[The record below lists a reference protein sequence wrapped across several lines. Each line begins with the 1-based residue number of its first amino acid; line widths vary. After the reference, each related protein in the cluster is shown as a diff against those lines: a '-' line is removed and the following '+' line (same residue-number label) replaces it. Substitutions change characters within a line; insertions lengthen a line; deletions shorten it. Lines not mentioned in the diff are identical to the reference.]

1 MMVIRMTTP
10 PPSPTQSEI
19 PFDGTSR
26 KTRQA
31 TRLRRLTARTLEQAR
46 ATVSVNPAT
55 SRGSGPHKDQFHSY
69 LGVVAR
75 DKIPI
80 VHASWNDVPETLKN
94 MIWDDILAK
103 FDIPEGDNAKK
114 KVMSTVATGWRQF
127 KSALTTKYVYGNT
140 DGQAKDDPLV
150 KYGINEKD
158 WAKFAKMRQTPTW
171 QGIQK
176 KAQEIQKYNDSP
188 HLLSRGGYELLEKK
202 LMAEKRKIREEQAAF
217 TEDPS
222 LYLPPSPIS
231 RHEKWKSART
241 KQYGQMTSQAAKEIA
256 DKIQSRQGSIVPSG
270 RDDILNMAIGRP
282 EHPGRVR
289 GAGTGVTITQYF
301 GPSSR
306 RSTTSSNIT
315 VEQLADIIGSLKEE
329 WQRQAEQENIKREEV
344 WMRRVEE
351 EKQRTMDTF
360 KVQIQEAIKLELS
373 QIASQHSAPLQP
385 NDIQVLAARVSTNG
399 SCAAAET
406 NALAKKPSELN
417 GDNVGLH
424 VTVENS
430 NKLVA
435 VGKRCDSFGT
445 IHNVPYADDVVRVSV
460 VEVIF
465 GDAEVP
471 IPTSEIKFVKE
482 ALGSFVP
489 WPTHLVKPILSEEA
503 EKDVSSPLKT
513 VEEEKAAEVIDP
525 LGELVKNLFDIYQRP
540 VEVSW
545 DGAKFG
551 INNVKDGFFIT
562 HADVSEIILGDKCLN
577 ISILQL
583 WLMFI
588 HDWSASIGYG
598 PLYGFLEPQCI
609 HNASSRRQ
617 ECENY
622 IGRWLKEAGKQIYIA
637 PYLNQAHWQLVVLCP
652 GDNVVVWFCS
662 LKKKPDAAIKGA
674 VNSAMKSVTK
684 TAEGKPPQHGPQW
697 IEAKSHVQTGNYE
710 CGYYVMQW
718 IWCIVSGGLKDDW
731 IHWFSDR
738 SPLTEETMTTLRH
751 KWAAYF
757 IQMKKCEPRKN
768 LIT

>member
-1 MMVIRMTTP
+1 M
-10 PPSPTQSEI
+10 
-19 PFDGTSR
+19 
-26 KTRQA
+26 
-31 TRLRRLTARTLEQAR
+31 
-46 ATVSVNPAT
+46 
-55 SRGSGPHKDQFHSY
+55 
-69 LGVVAR
+69 
-75 DKIPI
+75 
-80 VHASWNDVPETLKN
+80 
-94 MIWDDILAK
+94 
-103 FDIPEGDNAKK
+103 
-114 KVMSTVATGWRQF
+114 
-127 KSALTTKYVYGNT
+127 
-140 DGQAKDDPLV
+140 
-150 KYGINEKD
+150 
-158 WAKFAKMRQTPTW
+158 
-171 QGIQK
+171 
-176 KAQEIQKYNDSP
+176 
-188 HLLSRGGYELLEKK
+188 
-202 LMAEKRKIREEQAAF
+202 
-217 TEDPS
+217 
-222 LYLPPSPIS
+222 
-231 RHEKWKSART
+231 
-241 KQYGQMTSQAAKEIA
+241 
-256 DKIQSRQGSIVPSG
+256 
-270 RDDILNMAIGRP
+270 
-282 EHPGRVR
+282 
-289 GAGTGVTITQYF
+289 
-301 GPSSR
+301 
-306 RSTTSSNIT
+306 
-315 VEQLADIIGSLKEE
+315 
-329 WQRQAEQENIKREEV
+329 
-344 WMRRVEE
+344 
-351 EKQRTMDTF
+351 
-360 KVQIQEAIKLELS
+360 
-373 QIASQHSAPLQP
+373 
-385 NDIQVLAARVSTNG
+385 
-399 SCAAAET
+399 
-406 NALAKKPSELN
+406 LN

-489 WPTHLVKPILSEEA
+489 WPTHLVKPILPEEA

-662 LKKKPDAAIKGA
+662 LKKKPDATIKGA

>member
-1 MMVIRMTTP
+1 MTTP

-19 PFDGTSR
+19 PSDGTSR

-46 ATVSVNPAT
+46 ATVSVNLAT
-55 SRGSGPHKDQFHSY
+55 GRGSGPHNDQFHSY

-114 KVMSTVATGWRQF
+114 KVMSTMATRWRQF

-140 DGQAKDDPLV
+140 DGHAKDDPLV

-158 WAKFAKMRQTPTW
+158 WAEFAKMRQTPTW
-171 QGIQK
+171 QV
-176 KAQEIQKYNDSP
+176 
-188 HLLSRGGYELLEKK
+188 
-202 LMAEKRKIREEQAAF
+202 
-217 TEDPS
+217 
-222 LYLPPSPIS
+222 IS
-231 RHEKWKSART
+231 SFNVLR
-241 KQYGQMTSQAAKEIA
+241 
-256 DKIQSRQGSIVPSG
+256 
-270 RDDILNMAIGRP
+270 
-282 EHPGRVR
+282 
-289 GAGTGVTITQYF
+289 VTITQYF

-315 VEQLADIIGSLKEE
+315 VEQLADIIGNLKEE

-360 KVQIQEAIKLELS
+360 KGQIQEAIKLELS

-385 NDIQVLAARVSTNG
+385 NDIQVLAARVSTKG
-399 SCAAAET
+399 SCAAVET
-406 NALAKKPSELN
+406 NALAKKPSKLN

-471 IPTSEIKFVKE
+471 ILTSEIKFVKE

-489 WPTHLVKPILSEEA
+489 WPTHLVKPILPEEA

-513 VEEEKAAEVIDP
+513 VEEEKADEVIDP

-583 WLMFI
+583 WLM
-588 HDWSASIGYG
+588 
-598 PLYGFLEPQCI
+598 
-609 HNASSRRQ
+609 
-617 ECENY
+617 
-622 IGRWLKEAGKQIYIA
+622 
-637 PYLNQAHWQLVVLCP
+637 AHWQLVVLCP

-718 IWCIVSGGLKDDW
+718 IWCIVSGGLKDGW

-738 SPLTEETMTTLRH
+738 SPLTEETMTTLQH

>member
-1 MMVIRMTTP
+1 MTTP
-10 PPSPTQSEI
+10 PPSPTQFEI
-19 PFDGTSR
+19 PSDGMSR

-55 SRGSGPHKDQFHSY
+55 GRGSGPHKDQFHSY

-103 FDIPEGDNAKK
+103 FDIPEGDSAKK
-114 KVMSTVATGWRQF
+114 KVMSIVATRWRQF

-158 WAKFAKMRQTPTW
+158 WAEFAKMRQTPTW
-171 QGIQK
+171 Q
-176 KAQEIQKYNDSP
+176 DS
-188 HLLSRGGYELLEKK
+188 LE
-202 LMAEKRKIREEQAAF
+202 E
-217 TEDPS
+217 
-222 LYLPPSPIS
+222 
-231 RHEKWKSART
+231 
-241 KQYGQMTSQAAKEIA
+241 
-256 DKIQSRQGSIVPSG
+256 QSRQGSIVPSG

-315 VEQLADIIGSLKEE
+315 VEQLADIIGNLKEE

-351 EKQRTMDTF
+351 EKQRNMDTF
-360 KVQIQEAIKLELS
+360 KGQIQEAIKLELS

-385 NDIQVLAARVSTNG
+385 NDIQVLAARVSTKG

-406 NALAKKPSELN
+406 NSLAKKPFELN

-424 VTVENS
+424 VTIENS

-435 VGKRCDSFGT
+435 VGKRCDNFGT
-445 IHNVPYADDVVRVSV
+445 IHNMPYADDVVRVSV
-460 VEVIF
+460 AEVIF

-489 WPTHLVKPILSEEA
+489 WPTHLVKPILPEEA

-562 HADVSEIILGDKCLN
+562 HVDVSEIILGDKCLN

-588 HDWSASIGYG
+588 HDWSVSIGYG
-598 PLYGFLEPQCI
+598 ALYGFLEPQCI

-637 PYLNQAHWQLVVLCP
+637 PYLNQAHWQLLVLCP
-652 GDNVVVWFCS
+652 GDNVVVWFFS

-731 IHWFSDR
+731 IHWFSNR

>member
-1 MMVIRMTTP
+1 MTTP
-10 PPSPTQSEI
+10 PPSPTQAEI
-19 PFDGTSR
+19 PSDGTSR

-55 SRGSGPHKDQFHSY
+55 GRGSGPHKDQFHSY

-80 VHASWNDVPETLKN
+80 VHASWNDIPETLKN

-114 KVMSTVATGWRQF
+114 KVMSTVATRWRQF

-158 WAKFAKMRQTPTW
+158 WAEFAKMRQTPTW
-171 QGIQK
+171 QGIRK

-188 HLLSRGGYELLEKK
+188 HLLSRGSYELLEKK

-231 RHEKWKSART
+231 RHEKWKSAPT

-256 DKIQSRQGSIVPSG
+256 NKIGSIVPSR
-270 RDDILNMAIGRP
+270 RDDILNMAIARS
-282 EHPGRVR
+282 EHPDHVR

-301 GPSSR
+301 GPASR

-315 VEQLADIIGSLKEE
+315 VEQLADIIGNLKEE

-360 KVQIQEAIKLELS
+360 KGQIQEAIKLELS

-385 NDIQVLAARVSTNG
+385 NDIQVLAARVSTKG

-424 VTVENS
+424 VTAKNS

-435 VGKRCDSFGT
+435 VGKQCDSFGT

-465 GDAEVP
+465 GDV
-471 IPTSEIKFVKE
+471 
-482 ALGSFVP
+482 
-489 WPTHLVKPILSEEA
+489 EEA

-562 HADVSEIILGDKCLN
+562 HAD
-577 ISILQL
+577 
-583 WLMFI
+583 
-588 HDWSASIGYG
+588 
-598 PLYGFLEPQCI
+598 
-609 HNASSRRQ
+609 
-617 ECENY
+617 
-622 IGRWLKEAGKQIYIA
+622 
-637 PYLNQAHWQLVVLCP
+637 AHWQLVVLCP
-652 GDNVVVWFCS
+652 GDNLVVWFCS
-662 LKKKPDAAIKGA
+662 LRKKSDVAIKGA

-697 IEAKSHVQTGNYE
+697 IEAKAHVYLN
-710 CGYYVMQW
+710 
-718 IWCIVSGGLKDDW
+718 S
-731 IHWFSDR
+731 
-738 SPLTEETMTTLRH
+738 
-751 KWAAYF
+751 
-757 IQMKKCEPRKN
+757 KCHMDV
-768 LIT
+768 ISVCVD